1 MKINRRVLLIASF
14 LTLVAAGAGFA
25 TRAASGAAWATD
37 FNISGA
43 TFGMIMGA
51 GFLGFGIFIFLGGM
65 LVELFGY
72 KKLILLAVVLHIVS
86 AIMLLMAP
94 SLHAGWLEADGAAE
108 ATSKVT
114 AMLYWSVFLFAVCN
128 GLYEA
133 VINPLIGQLYPENPN
148 TSCQL
153 DPIGT
158 IL

>member
-1 MKINRRVLLIASF
+1 MNINRRVLLIASF

-72 KKLILLAVVLHIVS
+72 KKLILL
-86 AIMLLMAP
+86 
-94 SLHAGWLEADGAAE
+94 
-108 ATSKVT
+108 TT
-114 AMLYWSVFLFAVCN
+114 
-128 GLYEA
+128 
-133 VINPLIGQLYPENPN
+133 
-148 TSCQL
+148 
-153 DPIGT
+153 
-158 IL
+158 